1 MGSTIVFDFL
11 IFRRRTGPA
20 HTGARTVLDL
30 GTDGDEFAVPT
41 RVPTVRRGTRIKTIH
56 TQKGSCVIGEYA
68 SYVCVLEDIHS
79 EAA

>member
-20 HTGARTVLDL
+20 DTGARIVLDL

-41 RVPTVRRGTRIKTIH
+41 RVPTVRRGTSVERELHYCQGRPFQKTNKQ
-56 TQKGSCVIGEYA
+56 TN
-68 SYVCVLEDIHS
+68 
-79 EAA
+79 

>member
-20 HTGARTVLDL
+20 DTGARIVLDL

-41 RVPTVRRGTRIKTIH
+41 RIPTVRRGTRSTD
-56 TQKGSCVIGEYA
+56 VAIGTNSVRTVEGERVRLSSLA
-68 SYVCVLEDIHS
+68 SSSLR
-79 EAA
+79 

>member
-1 MGSTIVFDFL
+1 MHSDTTRRYERVADF
-11 IFRRRTGPA
+11 RP
-20 HTGARTVLDL
+20 
-30 GTDGDEFAVPT
+30 GDKWGRKSRPP
-41 RVPTVRRGTRIKTIH
+41 RVPTVRRGTRIETIH